1 MPFSTERHSS
11 FMEIYLPVA
20 EMAVSFEVILGLGVA
35 VGMLSS
41 IFGVGGG
48 FLSTPFLVF
57 LGVPASFAVGTQAVQ
72 LISSSL
78 SGVLGHWR
86 KGNVDFKLGSVM
98 LGGSFVGTVLGILIF
113 KLLQY
118 TGQIDVVINALYVLF
133 LGTIGSMM
141 LYESFKAILKK
152 NHTSEP
158 KQSRFWTRVMQGLP
172 YTMTF
177 PRSNLCISVIVPI
190 VLGVIGG
197 LMVSVLGIGGG
208 FLLVP
213 AMIYI
218 LGMPSSL
225 VVGTSM
231 FQILITTSLSALLHI
246 LSNNTVDL
254 LLAFILMVGALI
266 GGQIG
271 VSLTKYIKGA
281 PARLALAII
290 LLSVCFMLWESLFIE
305 PVEHFTTEIV
315 E

>member
-1 MPFSTERHSS
+1 
-11 FMEIYLPVA
+11 MEIYLPVA
-20 EMAVSFEVILGLGVA
+20 EMSVALETIIGLGVA

-48 FLSTPFLVF
+48 FLATPFLVF
-57 LGVPASFAVGTQAVQ
+57 LGVPASFAVGTQAIQ

-86 KGNVDFKLGSVM
+86 KGNVDFKLGSIM
-98 LGGSFVGTVLGILIF
+98 LAGSLVGTVLGILIF

-118 TGQIDVVINALYVLF
+118 TGQIDVVINALYVLL
-133 LGTIGSMM
+133 LGSIGGIM

-152 NHTSEP
+152 NHSSEA
-158 KQSRFWTRVMQGLP
+158 KRSRFWTKITHGLP

-177 PRSNLCISVIVPI
+177 PRSNLCISIIVPI
-190 VLGVIGG
+190 ALGVIGG

-225 VVGTSM
+225 VIGTSM
-231 FQILITTSLSALLHI
+231 FQILVSTSLSALLHI
-246 LSNNTVDL
+246 VSNNTVDL
-254 LLAFILMVGALI
+254 LLALILMIGSLI

-271 VSLTKYIKGA
+271 VRLVKYIKGA
-281 PARLALAII
+281 PARLALALI

-305 PVEHFTTEIV
+305 PLEHFTTEIIG
-315 E
+315 